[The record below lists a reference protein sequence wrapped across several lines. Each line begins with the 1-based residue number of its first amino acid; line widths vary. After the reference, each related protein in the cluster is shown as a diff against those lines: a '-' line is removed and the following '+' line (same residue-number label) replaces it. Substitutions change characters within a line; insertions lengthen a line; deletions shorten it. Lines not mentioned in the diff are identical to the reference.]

1 MKHFKRYILAHLT
14 CFCALLFTFAIMPSE
29 SRAAGYGEVTN
40 EKLFIGDGNL
50 CPDSIHISLLTCG
63 PHQEI
68 YALYGHTALR
78 FEDRAR
84 GIDIAVN
91 YGAFSFQ
98 TRFFALKFMF
108 GLTDYEMGLMRFD
121 DFCYQYAYFGSSV
134 TQQEFNLTPE
144 EKLKVAY
151 ALEENAKPE
160 NIVYRYNYYYDNC
173 TTRARDIVCN
183 NIQGKVVF
191 TEEVPDGLTFR
202 KMIHENNE
210 EHPWARL
217 GNDLLLGIGSDRQV
231 TAEDMQ
237 FLPHKMYAAAK
248 SGYVIDSKGNKRPL
262 IKDESVVLQQR
273 PEEAKSEF
281 PLSPNSM
288 ALIVLVLVIMIN
300 VTECSRRSY
309 MWWFDTILLTGV
321 GACALIITAMVF
333 SQHPTVKANTQIL
346 IFNPLILFFGIQA
359 IRHNYRR
366 AKDGFV
372 RKAHW
377 LWRALPVMVLI
388 ACVLHIVDVQWLSG
402 SVITLSVAL
411 MSRYIIIVFPDFL
424 PKKQIKE

>member
-1 MKHFKRYILAHLT
+1 MKHFQRHILAHLT
-14 CFCALLFTFAIMPSE
+14 CFVALLFTFALMPAMCKARSN
-29 SRAAGYGEVTN
+29 EVAN
-40 EKLFIGDGNL
+40 GEKLFVGNGNL

-98 TRFFALKFMF
+98 THFFALKFMF
-108 GLTDYEMGLMRFD
+108 GLTDYEMGLMRFE
-121 DFCYQYAYFGSSV
+121 DFCYQYFYFGSSV

-160 NIVYRYNYYYDNC
+160 NVVYRYNYYYDNC

-191 TEEVPDGLTFR
+191 SEKVPEGLTYR

-217 GNDLLLGIGSDRQV
+217 GNDLLLGVGSDRQV
-231 TAEDMQ
+231 SAHDMQ
-237 FLPHKMYAAAK
+237 FLPAKMYAAAK
-248 SGYVIDSKGNKRPL
+248 SAYILDTKGNKRPL
-262 IKDESVVLQQR
+262 ILNEKKVLQQR
-273 PEEAKSEF
+273 VDKVRSEF
-281 PLSPNSM
+281 PLSPSGM
-288 ALIVLVLVIMIN
+288 GLILLALVLMICA
-300 VTECSRRSY
+300 TEYSRRTY
-309 MWWFDTILLTGV
+309 LWWFDALLFIGI
-321 GACALIITAMVF
+321 GACAVIITAMIF
-333 SQHPTVKANTQIL
+333 SQHPTVKVNIQIL
-346 IFNPLILFFGIQA
+346 IFNPLIVFFGYKA
-359 IRHNYRR
+359 IRHNIRR
-366 AKDGFV
+366 AKKGFSTSS
-372 RKAHW
+372 HW
-377 LWRALPVMVLI
+377 LWKALTLMAAVALALCAVG
-388 ACVLHIVDVQWLSG
+388 VQWLDS
-402 SVITLSVAL
+402 SVVTLTVAL
-411 MSRYIIIVFPDFL
+411 LVRYIIIIFPDYK
-424 PKKQIKE
+424 PGKH

>member
-1 MKHFKRYILAHLT
+1 MKHFQKHILLHLT
-14 CFCALLFTFAIMPSE
+14 CFCALFFSFAMMPTMCKAE
-29 SRAAGYGEVTN
+29 GYGSMSE
-40 EKLFIGDGNL
+40 EKLFIGNGHL

-78 FEDRAR
+78 FEDRSR

-98 TRFFALKFMF
+98 THFFALKFMF

-121 DFCYQYAYFGSSV
+121 DFCYQYSYFGSSV
-134 TQQEFNLTPE
+134 VQQEFNLTPE

-160 NIVYRYNYYYDNC
+160 NVIYRYNYYYDNC

-191 TEEVPDGLTFR
+191 NEKVPEGLTYR

-217 GNDLLLGIGSDRQV
+217 GNDLLLGVGSDRQI
-231 TAEDMQ
+231 TSHDMQ
-237 FLPHKMYAAAK
+237 FLPAKMYAAAELA
-248 SGYVIDSKGNKRPL
+248 YIIDSKGNKRPL
-262 IKDESVVLQQR
+262 ILNETKILEQR
-273 PEEAKSEF
+273 AEMVHSEF
-281 PLSPNSM
+281 PLSPLNI
-288 ALIVLVLVIMIN
+288 AIIVLALEIMIC
-300 VTECSRRSY
+300 VTEYFHRSY
-309 MWWFDTILLTGV
+309 LWWFDALLFLFV
-321 GACALIITAMVF
+321 GACGIIITAMIF
-333 SQHPTVKANTQIL
+333 SQHPTVKLNIQIL
-346 IFNPLILFFGIQA
+346 IFNPLIVFFGYQA
-359 IRHNYRR
+359 IRHNIRR
-366 AKDGFV
+366 VKEGNK

-377 LWRALPVMVLI
+377 LWKVLALMAIFAQVLYG
-388 ACVLHIVDVQWLSG
+388 VGVQWLDA
-402 SVITLSVAL
+402 SVVILSVGL
-411 MSRYIIIVFPDFL
+411 LSRYLTNIFPDY
-424 PKKQIKE
+424 KSRKH